1 MSKPGVGGGK
11 KWQNSVHIV
20 VECPLILYLVPLPPY
35 LEPCVVDD
43 DDDAIASFYLPFFQM
58 TFNQVVISQSHAAV

>member
-1 MSKPGVGGGK
+1 MFQSLNHVDVTLKP
-11 KWQNSVHIV
+11 Q
-20 VECPLILYLVPLPPY
+20 ILTKSGYYTVPSPSSTL
-35 LEPCVVDD
+35 LRTLCCVD